1 MSVWP
6 QVSFSQRATWPPSA
20 TVRQRSIAL
29 ITFSWS
35 RLTWPRL
42 ASRQAGPWSRKIS
55 ATSRAG
61 RTMRAAQ
68 LRRLGLTPLS
78 RPLVRAAELRER
90 ALDGSDPA
98 RGHARVACR
107 RVQLVVAEQSLDQ
120 PDIGAAL
127 EQMRSKAVA
136 QRMQADALL
145 DAGSFSR
152 LMEQAAELARGQMQS
167 PSASG
172 EEPALLWRHACI

>member
-20 TVRQRSIAL
+20 AVRQRSMAL

-61 RTMRAAQ
+61 RTMRAAR
-68 LRRLGLTPLS
+68 LRRLGLIPTP
-78 RPLVRAAELRER
+78 
-90 ALDGSDPA
+90 
-98 RGHARVACR
+98 
-107 RVQLVVAEQSLDQ
+107 
-120 PDIGAAL
+120 
-127 EQMRSKAVA
+127 
-136 QRMQADALL
+136 AD
-145 DAGSFSR
+145 
-152 LMEQAAELARGQMQS
+152 
-167 PSASG
+167 
-172 EEPALLWRHACI
+172 